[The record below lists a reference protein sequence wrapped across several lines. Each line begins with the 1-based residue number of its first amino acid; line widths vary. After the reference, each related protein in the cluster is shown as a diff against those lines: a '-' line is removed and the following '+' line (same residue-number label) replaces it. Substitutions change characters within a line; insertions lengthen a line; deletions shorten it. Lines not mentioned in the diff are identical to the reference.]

1 MEIIFWCV
9 KNFLSNI
16 YKLSITYY
24 VLPCTPERETNP
36 FYPTPRSFLLFFPN
50 GLPFCVESY
59 NDLAICWY
67 TATASTY
74 VIRIASNRIASVL
87 TYAYILGSAHALVC
101 GRIKVSADMYV
112 VCSKV
117 SGAYH
122 KS

>member
-1 MEIIFWCV
+1 MFVMIWRV
-9 KNFLSNI
+9 KNFLLDI
-16 YKLSITYY
+16 YIVSITYY
-24 VLPCTPERETNP
+24 DLPYTPERETNP

-74 VIRIASNRIASVL
+74 VIRIASNHIASVL
-87 TYAYILGSAHALVC
+87 TYVYVLGSAHALVR
-101 GRIKVSADMYV
+101 GRIKVSADMCV